1 MPKKEFVA
9 FTRLDASDVNTY
21 LMDQSVMTFASSAAR
36 GSAIASP
43 IEGMVTY
50 LEDSNSLQL
59 WDGARWTSAGGV
71 SSGNAIIN
79 GAFDIWQRG
88 TSFSQANSYTADRW
102 QQSTDK
108 TATISRQTFTPG
120 AAPMAGYEGA
130 FFLRHAASAGGS
142 FQVVQQ
148 RIEDVRTFAGE
159 TVTLSYWAKA
169 DAAVNNV
176 VIMEQDFGSGG
187 SSAVSTSSVTHAL
200 TTSWAR
206 YTATFSVPSIS
217 GKTIGTS
224 SSLIVRVIRTIDAL
238 AHTVDIWGVQL
249 EAGSVS
255 TPFRRNA
262 NSIQGELAA
271 CQRYYYRE
279 SATASAFTWF
289 GATGIAPSTTSVLIP
304 LKTPVPLR
312 AVATSVE
319 FSSLLLS
326 DGSNNT
332 TVTSVA
338 VDVNATTNLSMLAF
352 GVASGLTQFRPYIA
366 RANNSTTAFLGV
378 SAEL

>member
-1 MPKKEFVA
+1 
-9 FTRLDASDVNTY
+9 
-21 LMDQSVMTFASSAAR
+21 MDQSVMTFASSGAR

-43 IEGMVTY
+43 TEGMVTY

-120 AAPMAGYEGA
+120 AAPVAGYEGS

-206 YTATFSVPSIS
+206 YTATISVPSIS
-217 GKTIGTS
+217 GKTIGTN
-224 SSLIVRVIRTIDAL
+224 SSLVVRVIRTIDAL

-249 EAGSVS
+249 EAGSVAN
-255 TPFRRNA
+255 PFRRNA

-271 CQRYYYRE
+271 CQRYY
-279 SATASAFTWF
+279 
-289 GATGIAPSTTSVLIP
+289 
-304 LKTPVPLR
+304 
-312 AVATSVE
+312 VE
-319 FSSLLLS
+319 FGTAN
-326 DGSNNT
+326 DGFKNFAL
-332 TVTSVA
+332 VA
-338 VDVNATTNLSMLAF
+338 AES
-352 GVASGLTQFRPYIA
+352 
-366 RANNSTTAFLGV
+366 STTAYGYLYPPV
-378 SAEL
+378 RLRSAPAASASGTFVYNDIGTNRSITLTVIAQTAQTDVVMLVATGTGFTGGRAGRIFSFADFAAKIILNSEL